1 MRIAI
6 YGRQFGAHSFPY
18 IQEVLQVLEKY
29 DAEVTIYEPFRN
41 FILDQ
46 HILEAERTGF
56 FSDHSDLPAN
66 ADFMLSLGG
75 DGTLLDT
82 VTLIRD
88 SGLPVLGINLG
99 RLGFL
104 ASINKIDIEKAIGSL
119 AAGEFTLDVRSLLH
133 LHTQENLFGDL
144 NYALNEMTIF
154 RGEDASMII
163 VHAYLNG
170 ELLNSYWADGLIVA
184 TPTGSTAYSL
194 SCGGPI
200 ILPGSNNFLIT
211 PICPH
216 NMSVR
221 PVVAND
227 ASELSFEVDSRASD
241 FQVFMDSR
249 KMTVGTGT
257 QLRIRKEDFPIN
269 LVRLNNESYFGTL
282 RNKLMWGLDTRNY

>member
-6 YGRQFGAHSFPY
+6 YGRQFGEHSFPY
-18 IQEVLQVLEKY
+18 IQEVLQILEKY
-29 DAEVTIYEPFRN
+29 DAEVSIYEPFRN
-41 FILDQ
+41 FILEQ
-46 HILEAERTGF
+46 QIGEAARTGV
-56 FSDHSDLPAN
+56 FSSHEDLPRDAS
-66 ADFMLSLGG
+66 FLLSLGG

-104 ASINKIDIEKAIGSL
+104 ASINKIDIEKAIESL
-119 AAGEFTLDVRSLLH
+119 FQGEFTFDERSLLQ
-133 LHTQENLFGDL
+133 LRTDDQLFGGL
-144 NYALNEMTIF
+144 NYALNEMTIY

-163 VHAYLNG
+163 IHSYLNG
-170 ELLNSYWADGLIVA
+170 EFLNSYWADGLIVA

-216 NMSVR
+216 NLSVR
-221 PVVAND
+221 PVVVND
-227 ASELSFEVDSRASD
+227 MSELSFEVDSRGCR

-249 KMTVGTGT
+249 KETVDIGTR
-257 QLRIRKEDFPIN
+257 LSIRKERFSIN

>member
-6 YGRQFGAHSFPY
+6 YGRQFGEDSFSY
-18 IQEVLQVLEKY
+18 IREVLRVLGKH
-29 DAEVTIYEPFRN
+29 DAEVSIYEPFRN
-41 FILDQ
+41 FILRQ
-46 HILEAERTGF
+46 RIHEAETTGV
-56 FSDHSDLPAN
+56 FSSHQDLPRD
-66 ADFMLSLGG
+66 ADFLLSLGG

-104 ASINKIDIEKAIGSL
+104 ASINKADIQEAIAGL
-119 AAGEFTLDVRSLLH
+119 AEGRFSFDKRSLLH
-133 LHTQENLFGDL
+133 LKSDEKVFGEL

-154 RGEDASMII
+154 RGEEASMII
-163 VHAYLNG
+163 IHAYLDG

-200 ILPGSNNFLIT
+200 ILPGSNNLLIT

-216 NMSVR
+216 NLSVR
-221 PVVAND
+221 PVVVND
-227 ASELSFEVDSRASD
+227 ESELSFEVDSRGAS

-249 KMTVGTGT
+249 KEVVDIAAK
-257 QLRIRKEDFPIN
+257 LCVRKERFAIN
-269 LVRLNNESYFGTL
+269 LVRLHNEQYFGTL
-282 RNKLMWGLDTRNY
+282 REKLMWGLDTRNY

>member
-6 YGRQFGAHSFPY
+6 YGRQFGEHSFPY
-18 IQEVLQVLEKY
+18 IQEVLQVLERY
-29 DAEVTIYEPFRN
+29 GAEVSIYGPFRK
-41 FILDQ
+41 FILEQ
-46 HILEAERTGF
+46 QITEAERTGAF
-56 FSDHSDLPAN
+56 RSHSDLPAG

-104 ASINKIDIEKAIGSL
+104 ASINKIDIAKAIESL
-119 AAGEFTLDVRSLLH
+119 VAGEFSLDERSLLH
-133 LHTQENLFGDL
+133 LNTDENLFEDL

-163 VHAYLNG
+163 IHAYLNG

-200 ILPGSNNFLIT
+200 ILLGSNNFLIT
-211 PICPH
+211 PISTH

-221 PVVAND
+221 PVVVND
-227 ASELSFEVDSRASD
+227 ASELSFEVDSRGSD
-241 FQVFMDSR
+241 FQEIMDSR
-249 KMTVGTGT
+249 KKTVEIGTE
-257 QLRIRKEDFPIN
+257 LRVRKENFAIN